1 MNSPSQTGLARLTR
15 DKVLSWVSIRMH
27 GSSPLLE
34 KLAVAEC
41 IYNLS
46 AVAEAG
52 RSLRLLA
59 VSVANKG
66 SEEFFLETKIPP
78 PTKRQK
84 RARGRNLY
92 ACLTS
97 ICTGT
102 YIPKHIHTHKR
113 RKEGTKKS
121 FFQRELNLT
130 LKTLLYLC
138 SLYKGKKLITP
149 RVDIW

>member
-34 KLAVAEC
+34 KLAVAES

-84 RARGRNLY
+84 RARGRNLC

-102 YIPKHIHTHKR
+102 YIPKHTHTHTKEG
-113 RKEGTKKS
+113 RKE
-121 FFQRELNLT
+121 QRKAFSKEN
-130 LKTLLYLC
+130 
-138 SLYKGKKLITP
+138 
-149 RVDIW
+149 